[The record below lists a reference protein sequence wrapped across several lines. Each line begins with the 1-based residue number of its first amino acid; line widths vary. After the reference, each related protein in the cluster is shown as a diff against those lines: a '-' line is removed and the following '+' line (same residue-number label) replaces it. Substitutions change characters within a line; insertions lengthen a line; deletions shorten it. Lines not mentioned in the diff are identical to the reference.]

1 MVVRVAIRET
11 LADRIPST
19 HASRSSSLAV
29 EASQSRSSEDQCN
42 RHSHAYKAKEEW
54 GL

>member
-1 MVVRVAIRET
+1 MEEVNVELGFMVVRVAIRET

-29 EASQSRSSEDQCN
+29 ASSQACYFE
-42 RHSHAYKAKEEW
+42 
-54 GL
+54 G

>member
-1 MVVRVAIRET
+1 MEEVNVELGFMVVRVAIRET

-29 EASQSRSSEDQCN
+29 AVDEARSFE
-42 RHSHAYKAKEEW
+42 
-54 GL
+54 G